1 MICNI
6 QLHSLSVIPTP
17 RKYFRAELSIWIR
30 ILCPTEGHWASARRR
45 PWSWSKDWVRTRW
58 RVCKLQTA
66 PQTIFAEFEKEVLHF
81 FLFLGI
87 FLVSGRGRPQ
97 PIVPLCEVGKQ
108 GGVWC
113 RPEAKWCQLVK
124 WQRYNWLFNILRDLR
139 SLLGGEGKE
148 AGLDGGPVKG
158 RG

>member
-58 RVCKLQTA
+58 RVCKLLRKQSSLSLRRSCFT
-66 PQTIFAEFEKEVLHF
+66 F
-81 FLFLGI
+81 FSFLGFSLFQGERKTTAYCSTQWGGKTRRRLMSSWSEVMSI
-87 FLVSGRGRPQ
+87 GKMTKVQLIVQYPQGPPISIGRWRKRSRTWRRP
-97 PIVPLCEVGKQ
+97 C
-108 GGVWC
+108 
-113 RPEAKWCQLVK
+113 
-124 WQRYNWLFNILRDLR
+124 
-139 SLLGGEGKE
+139 
-148 AGLDGGPVKG
+148 
-158 RG
+158 

>member
-58 RVCKLQTA
+58 RVCKLLRKQSSLSLRRRCFT
-66 PQTIFAEFEKEVLHF
+66 F
-81 FLFLGI
+81 FSFLG
-87 FLVSGRGRPQ
+87 FSLF
-97 PIVPLCEVGKQ
+97 Q
-108 GGVWC
+108 GERKTTAYCSTQW
-113 RPEAKWCQLVK
+113 
-124 WQRYNWLFNILRDLR
+124 
-139 SLLGGEGKE
+139 GGETRRRLMSSWSEVMSIGKMTKVQ
-148 AGLDGGPVKG
+148 LIVQYPQGPPISIG
-158 RG
+158 RWRKRSRTWRRPC